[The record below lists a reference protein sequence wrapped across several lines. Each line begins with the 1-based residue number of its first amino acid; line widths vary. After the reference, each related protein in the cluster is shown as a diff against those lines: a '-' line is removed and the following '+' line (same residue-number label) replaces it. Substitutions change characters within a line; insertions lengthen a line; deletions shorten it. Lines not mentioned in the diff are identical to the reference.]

1 MPLNTKAECVDS
13 LVQYLERGAAWR
25 RTLAVK
31 FQDPRNTKAA
41 ETLDKLAIDAVG
53 LTDSQWG
60 DLWKSPGKLGGF
72 LLAGRSDHRSNPGM
86 GTKTTFVCD
95 CCLRESDN
103 NFGWARVSVNG
114 ASDGRQLTPDDNRDL
129 CEICWSPLQTL
140 MKKVEERNSASK
152 A

>member
-1 MPLNTKAECVDS
+1 MLHSSGVRT
-13 LVQYLERGAAWR
+13 WR
-25 RTLAVK
+25 SWQKSVGSR
-31 FQDPRNTKAA
+31 
-41 ETLDKLAIDAVG
+41 ETRQRDLIRAG
-53 LTDSQWG
+53 
-60 DLWKSPGKLGGF
+60 LWKSPGKLGGF
-72 LLAGRSDHRSNPGM
+72 LLAARSDHRSNPGM